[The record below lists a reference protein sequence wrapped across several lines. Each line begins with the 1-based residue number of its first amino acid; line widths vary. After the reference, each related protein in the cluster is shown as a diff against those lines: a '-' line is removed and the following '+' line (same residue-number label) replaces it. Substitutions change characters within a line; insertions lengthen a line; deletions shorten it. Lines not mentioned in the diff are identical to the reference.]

1 MADDRE
7 DDDDEDQTKQA
18 GQSNVE
24 GAGQADLQVKHELV
38 GAVKLSQYDVPQQ
51 SKHVLF
57 TEKFPKN
64 SKAADADYLRNDTAD
79 YQKWLEEVMT
89 FSGSYREG
97 FVLMIMF
104 FVVTLRSTTS
114 RSEVALKQLQ
124 IKLDD
129 LWDIWKVA
137 LPL

>member
-1 MADDRE
+1 M
-7 DDDDEDQTKQA
+7 
-18 GQSNVE
+18 
-24 GAGQADLQVKHELV
+24 
-38 GAVKLSQYDVPQQ
+38 
-51 SKHVLF
+51 LF

-129 LWDIWKVA
+129 LWDIWKVRQVEFDQA
-137 LPL
+137 FTQCLIRAGVKHFPYPVLQRPCRKHDPHCATS

>member
-1 MADDRE
+1 MLAFQFRLPLFLLAFTHAGTTGGLPSSSAQRFQDRARLRAASAGSMADDHE

-64 SKAADADYLRNDTAD
+64 SKQGR
-79 YQKWLEEVMT
+79 
-89 FSGSYREG
+89 
-97 FVLMIMF
+97 
-104 FVVTLRSTTS
+104 
-114 RSEVALKQLQ
+114 
-124 IKLDD
+124 
-129 LWDIWKVA
+129 
-137 LPL
+137 